1 VNAGLDHHYPEEIWE
16 SYALGMLS
24 EQQSAP
30 LEEHLLI
37 CRACQDM
44 LAELD
49 EYLEVLRIAA
59 RRCLSKSVAASVTLR

>member
-1 VNAGLDHHYPEEIWE
+1 MNAGLDRHYPEEIWE

-24 EQQSAP
+24 EEQSAP

-37 CRACQDM
+37 CPPCQDL

-49 EYLEVLRIAA
+49 EYLKAFKAAA
-59 RRCLSKSVAASVTLR
+59 RRCLTKSVAASATLR